1 MDQKLYKQ
9 RDNQLK
15 VYIES
20 HEFEEFIDLLNDIKK
35 NEVIIRE
42 EPRICVDCWKVY
54 VITDQEIHQDHKIT
68 NTFQQMEEASKQSF
82 LKFSK

>member
-1 MDQKLYKQ
+1 MDQKLYKP

-54 VITDQEIHQDHKIT
+54 VITD
-68 NTFQQMEEASKQSF
+68 
-82 LKFSK
+82 